1 MRSTPRQWPP
11 GLLVS
16 TVACASTTETMGVM
30 MEMKYELDGNDI
42 KIEAPNGGGAKLV
55 LKMVDKNT
63 IQGPM
68 GIKLIKTQ

>member
-1 MRSTPRQWPP
+1 
-11 GLLVS
+11 
-16 TVACASTTETMGVM
+16 MGVM

-42 KIEAPNGGGAKLV
+42 KIEVPNGGGAKMV